1 MLSQHLKDTSE
12 VTHML
17 SHYLTFRYHVI
28 NVDLNILA
36 KLGFKHSSHHPLV
49 SKPCILQSKRYH
61 LIMIIPS
68 GCYKSSILLVGQS

>member
-49 SKPCILQSKRYH
+49 SKPCIL
-61 LIMIIPS
+61 
-68 GCYKSSILLVGQS
+68 